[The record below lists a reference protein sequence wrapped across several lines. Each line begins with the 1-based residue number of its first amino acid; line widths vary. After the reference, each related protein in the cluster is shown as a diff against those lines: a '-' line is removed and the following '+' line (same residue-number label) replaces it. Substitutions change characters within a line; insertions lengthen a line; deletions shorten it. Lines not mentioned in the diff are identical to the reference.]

1 MQWTRPA
8 LTASLALFLSGC
20 AWTILPPETPEEKE
34 RETVFL
40 TDYGRHARLGLPG
53 EDNRIWEW
61 GFGDWEY
68 YALGERG
75 FWPGFRALSFLG
87 RSTLARRPLPSAD
100 DPDRFNVLAGG
111 VRTVA
116 LEIDRSKVADLL
128 AALRAEWERG
138 AEEREP
144 HRGHDGLSF
153 VPAEERYHLFRN
165 SNAKVATWLEALGCE
180 VSGAP
185 LLSNFRVRNNQ
196 KPPCPL
202 GPE

>member
-1 MQWTRPA
+1 MQWTRSV
-8 LTASLALFLSGC
+8 LTVSLAFFVSGC
-20 AWTILPPETPEEKE
+20 AWTIRPPEIPEGQESE
-34 RETVFL
+34 IVFL

-53 EDNRIWEW
+53 DDERIWEW

-75 FWPGFRALSFLG
+75 FWPSFRALSFFG
-87 RSTLARRPLPSAD
+87 RSTLARRPLPATD

-116 LEIDRSKVADLL
+116 FEIDRAKVADLL
-128 AALRAEWERG
+128 ADLRAEWKRG
-138 AEEREP
+138 TEEREP
-144 HRGHDGLSF
+144 HRGHGDLSF
-153 VPAEERYHLFRN
+153 VPAVERYHLFRN

-185 LLSNFRVRNNQ
+185 LLSNFRIRHKQ
-196 KPPCPL
+196 TSQ
-202 GPE
+202 